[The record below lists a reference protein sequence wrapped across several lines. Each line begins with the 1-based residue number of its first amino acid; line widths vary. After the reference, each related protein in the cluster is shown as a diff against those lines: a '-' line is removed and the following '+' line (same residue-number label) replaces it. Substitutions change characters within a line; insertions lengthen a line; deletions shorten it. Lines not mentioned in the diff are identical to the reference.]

1 MNGYKNREV
10 LLRTESLNLS
20 LFFPNHYIHTIG
32 PQPTGK
38 GRREGGREGGRRE
51 ERKEAEGIIT
61 RRCIYTVTSLTFS
74 HMALTVPTCM
84 LL

>member
-51 ERKEAEGIIT
+51 ERGEEGSRCEREGIIT
-61 RRCIYTVTSLTFS
+61 MKVYIL
-74 HMALTVPTCM
+74 
-84 LL
+84 

>member
-38 GRREGGREGGRRE
+38 GRREGGRRE